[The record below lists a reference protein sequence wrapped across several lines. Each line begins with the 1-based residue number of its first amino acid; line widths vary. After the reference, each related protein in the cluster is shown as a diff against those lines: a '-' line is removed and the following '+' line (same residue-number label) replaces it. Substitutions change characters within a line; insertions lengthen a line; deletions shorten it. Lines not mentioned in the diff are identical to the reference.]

1 MKWGVSVPLEGWE
14 KKVFY
19 VWFEAPIGYLSI
31 TANYTT
37 DWEKWW
43 KDPKHVESYQFMAK
57 DNVPFHSIIFPS
69 TLIGTKDN
77 WTLLKHI
84 SAIHYLNYEDGK
96 FSKRKGVGVFGDDAI
111 SSGIPVEVFRYY
123 LLVNRPESNDT
134 VFTWKD
140 FADKNNGELLAN
152 PGNLC

>member
-19 VWFEAPIGYLSI
+19 VWFEAPIGWFFKNYNFIFFNYIFLGYLSI

-96 FSKRKGVGVFGDDAI
+96 FSKRK
-111 SSGIPVEVFRYY
+111 Y
-123 LLVNRPESNDT
+123 
-134 VFTWKD
+134 
-140 FADKNNGELLAN
+140 
-152 PGNLC
+152 